1 MHIYSLSITPYCL
14 ATHLLH
20 GEDHWEGL
28 LEEDWEGL
36 LEEDSREGLLE
47 EDPWEGLA
55 SVEVECTD
63 TCMYICSEA
72 TESGV
77 GS

>member
-1 MHIYSLSITPYCL
+1 M
-14 ATHLLH
+14 
-20 GEDHWEGL
+20 GL
-28 LEEDWEGL
+28 GL
-36 LEEDSREGLLE
+36 GFTSQQAHTVVQAES
-47 EDPWEGLA
+47 A